1 MTEFNW
7 PLMQNSI
14 TLGDKYKLLKFI
26 LTTSLYT
33 QGKKV
38 AEFESAWSKWLGAKH
53 SLFVTS
59 GSTANFLLVSA
70 VMEKYKIKAGDEV
83 LLPACTWVT
92 NISPPMQLGLK
103 PIFCDVNLQNY
114 SFDESHLT
122 RIARKHKNIKLIFV
136 THLLGIP
143 APYHKLKELFPKA
156 VIIDDVCESHGCLDV
171 DFSKVGSNSVGA
183 TYSFYFGHHMTTIE
197 GGMVSTNDSELYDLM
212 RMKRSHGMSRNSK
225 NLEKYAE
232 ENPDIHKAFLFVT
245 DGYNFRNTEFS
256 AVLGLSQLKR
266 LDSFIETRKNNFID
280 FVRIVNTYPDHLFP
294 VTFHPGNSSFCFPFI
309 AKTRETKEKLI
320 KAFDENGIE
329 HRPIVGGNLL
339 RQPFLRNNKDI
350 EIPVCINANILHEN
364 GVYVGNNQ
372 FVSSK
377 EMKKLNK
384 ILIDLFG

>member
-1 MTEFNW
+1 MPEFNW

-38 AEFESAWSKWLGAKH
+38 AEFENAWSKWLGAKH

-70 VMEKYKIKAGDEV
+70 VMEKYNIKPGDKI

-92 NISPPMQLGLK
+92 NVSPPMQLGLN

-114 SFDESHLT
+114 SFDEAHLSQ
-122 RIARKHKNIKLIFV
+122 IARKHKNIKLIFV

-171 DFSKVGSNSVGA
+171 DFSKIGSNSVGA
-183 TYSFYFGHHMTTIE
+183 THSFYFGHHMTTIE

-212 RMKRSHGMSRNSK
+212 RMKRSHGMSRNST

-232 ENPDIHKAFLFVT
+232 ENPDIHKSFLFVT

-266 LDSFIETRKNNFID
+266 LDAFIETRKDNFIN
-280 FVRIVNTYPDHLFP
+280 FVRIINSYPEHLFP

-309 AKTRETKEKLI
+309 AKNREIKEKLI
-320 KAFDENGIE
+320 KAFDENSIE

-339 RQPFLRNNKDI
+339 RQPFLRNNEDI
-350 EIPVCINANILHEN
+350 EIPNCPNANIIHEN

-372 FVSSK
+372 FVSLK
-377 EMKKLNK
+377 ELQKLNK